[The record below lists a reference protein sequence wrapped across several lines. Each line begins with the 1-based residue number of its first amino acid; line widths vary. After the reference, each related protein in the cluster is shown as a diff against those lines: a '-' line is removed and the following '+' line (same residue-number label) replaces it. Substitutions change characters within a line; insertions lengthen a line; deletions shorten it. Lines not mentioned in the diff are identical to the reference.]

1 MLALGTAFVIGL
13 AQAGP
18 SASSPRATQLPQV
31 GGTQTARQAY
41 AALQPWMSGWAG
53 DAQLVSVYASLL
65 KSEVLGMGWSFQVYS
80 PSRQQLAVVL
90 VSPEKIWVL
99 RDQPIVYPQ
108 QSLNLQ
114 LWSLDSDEV
123 LASWWP
129 QYGAALWGG
138 SKAQSLHIHL
148 GTTKE
153 GVLVWQISL
162 LDAAGDLLDYGV
174 LRADNGEL
182 ISSEEVSGGEK

>member
-1 MLALGTAFVIGL
+1 MLALVTAFLIGL

-18 SASSPRATQLPQV
+18 SASSPTAKTLLQP

-41 AALQPWMSGWAG
+41 TALQSWMGGWAD

-65 KSEVLGMGWSFQVYS
+65 KSEGQGMGWSFQVYS
-80 PSRQQLAVVL
+80 PSRQRLAVVL
-90 VSPEKIWVL
+90 VSAEKIWVL

-108 QSLNLQ
+108 QSLALQ
-114 LWSLDSDEV
+114 SWTLDSDDALEN
-123 LASWWP
+123 WWLE
-129 QYGAALWGG
+129 YGAPLWSGD
-138 SKAQSLHIHL
+138 KAQSLHLHL
-148 GTTKE
+148 GNTKE

-162 LDAAGDLLDYGV
+162 LDAAGDLLDYTI